1 MKQSNCNK
9 CVNVPATY
17 NIWLMENLVVV
28 TYHLLLDVTGM
39 GENRVANTIFG
50 IQQQLPSKVQSDLEP
65 STIFNSCMIRSKACT
80 KPFFSNKTL
89 DELCNIVRI
98 ENSIQLCY
106 ISDICLLSH
115 VIGVAYCRHAMFIWG
130 LIVIDGFGDY
140 IAPKLM
146 AKTKLACTGQA
157 FRDIL

>member
-1 MKQSNCNK
+1 MYQ
-9 CVNVPATY
+9 A
-17 NIWLMENLVVV
+17 L
-28 TYHLLLDVTGM
+28 
-39 GENRVANTIFG
+39 
-50 IQQQLPSKVQSDLEP
+50 
-65 STIFNSCMIRSKACT
+65 
-80 KPFFSNKTL
+80 FSNKTL

-115 VIGVAYCRHAMFIWG
+115 VIGVAYCRQCNVYWG

-140 IAPKLM
+140 IAPKPM

-157 FRDIL
+157 FSDIL